1 VDISSARLVRAS
13 VLRVRW
19 DHLFADLEG
28 QLEAEQAAE
37 FAGEVA
43 ERVRAERA
51 AVRLADRLLAPAA
64 GLLTWYLLDGHRLEG
79 VVADAG
85 AGWVLIEA
93 ASGQV
98 LLPLHA
104 LSGVAG
110 LDAAVAIGPV
120 PQPRRLTLGVVLRGL
135 ATDRTPVQLHL
146 VDGSV
151 VNGTLDR
158 VWADHV
164 DLALHPVGEPR
175 RRQAVSAV
183 RSIPFAAVLR
193 LCA

>member
-1 VDISSARLVRAS
+1 
-13 VLRVRW
+13 VRW

-28 QLEAEQAAE
+28 QFEAEQAAE
-37 FAGEVA
+37 LAGEVA

-51 AVRLADRLLAPAA
+51 SVRLADRLLAPGA
-64 GLLTWYLLDGHRLEG
+64 GPLTWYFLDGALLEG

-85 AGWVLIEA
+85 AGWVLIETVT
-93 ASGQV
+93 GPV
-98 LLPLHA
+98 LLPLYA
-104 LSGVAG
+104 LSAVGG
-110 LDAAVAIGPV
+110 LDAAASIGPV
-120 PQPRRLTLGVVLRGL
+120 PQARRLTLGAVLRGL
-135 ATDRTPVQLHL
+135 ASDRTPVQLHL
-146 VDGSV
+146 LDGSV
-151 VNGTLDR
+151 VSGTLDR

-183 RSIPFAAVLR
+183 RSIPFAAMLR

>member
-1 VDISSARLVRAS
+1 M
-13 VLRVRW
+13 RW

-37 FAGEVA
+37 LAGEVA

-51 AVRLADRLLAPAA
+51 AVRLADRLPGPAA
-64 GLLTWYLLDGHRLEG
+64 GPLTWYFLDGEQLEG
-79 VVADAG
+79 PVVDAG

-93 ASGQV
+93 AMGQV

-104 LSGVAG
+104 LTGVAG
-110 LDAAVAIGPV
+110 LDGAASIGPV
-120 PQPRRLTLGVVLRGL
+120 PQARRLTLGVVLRGL
-135 ATDRTPVQLHL
+135 AGDRTPVQLHL
-146 VDGSV
+146 LDGSV
-151 VNGTLDR
+151 VTGTLDR

-175 RRQAVSAV
+175 RRQAVYAV

>member
-1 VDISSARLVRAS
+1 
-13 VLRVRW
+13 VRW
-19 DHLFADLEG
+19 DHLFADLEA
-28 QLEAEQAAE
+28 QFEAEQAAE
-37 FAGEVA
+37 LADEVA
-43 ERVRAERA
+43 ERTRAERA
-51 AVRLADRLLAPAA
+51 AVRLADRLMAPAA
-64 GLLTWYLLDGHRLEG
+64 GPLTWYFLDGERLEG

-93 ASGQV
+93 AAGQV

-104 LSGVAG
+104 LTGVAG
-110 LDAAVAIGPV
+110 LDTTASIGPV
-120 PQPRRLTLGVVLRGL
+120 PRARRLTFGVVLRGL
-135 ATDRTPVQLHL
+135 AADRTPVHL
-146 VDGSV
+146 YLLGGSALS
-151 VNGTLDR
+151 GTLDR